1 MIKKTIYALTA
12 TLALMVVAIA
22 CFFVSCEP
30 EEEFSGYREEL
41 HARWK
46 RYKITLYVPHDPAPC
61 FARYM
66 LTPSGRNKPDKAD
79 SDKADSADGNI
90 DQSAE

>member
-1 MIKKTIYALTA
+1 MIRKTIYALTV
-12 TLALMVVAIA
+12 TLALMIVAIA

-46 RYKITLYVPHDPAPC
+46 NYKMACIVYSDPAPC
-61 FARYM
+61 FVQIM